1 MSEVSKTQKVLD
13 DLRMSLEEERYALT
27 EKYWRTLIASEITLG
42 FMPICVCENCGTIR
56 EGALIAR
63 IVERVTNG
71 R

>member
-1 MSEVSKTQKVLD
+1 MSEISKTQAALD
-13 DLRMSLEEERYALT
+13 ELRMGLEEERYALT

-42 FMPICVCENCGTIR
+42 FMPLCVCNECGTIQT
-56 EGALIAR
+56 GSLVAR

>member
-1 MSEVSKTQKVLD
+1 MSEVNKTQAALD
-13 DLRMSLEEERYALT
+13 ELRMGLEEERYAVT

-56 EGALIAR
+56 EGALVAR

>member
-1 MSEVSKTQKVLD
+1 MSKAQEALD
-13 DLRMSLEEERYALT
+13 ELRMQLAEERYTLT

-42 FMPICVCENCGTIR
+42 FMPLCVCENCGTIQTGR
-56 EGALIAR
+56 LVAD